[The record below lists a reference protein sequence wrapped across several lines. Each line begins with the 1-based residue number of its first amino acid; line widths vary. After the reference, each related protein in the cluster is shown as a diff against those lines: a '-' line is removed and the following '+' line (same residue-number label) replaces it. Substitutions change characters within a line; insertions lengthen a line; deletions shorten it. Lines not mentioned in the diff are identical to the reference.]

1 MSYYKYAE
9 QDAST
14 QLNWAEIG
22 KNVTDMLQQE
32 VKVREEKKA
41 VIDENTRNYGNYLN
55 EAPQGKFQDA
65 NKFVNDYVALQQE
78 TRLMDDKLLKSG
90 QMDLKTY
97 TTRRQNGMDG
107 TDQLFNLQKQF
118 QSVHEE
124 RMKGIM
130 DGTLTAQ
137 NAFEMMQV
145 QGFGDFSKSQAMI
158 NPVDG
163 RVNIGMTEVGEDG
176 IRRVIK
182 DSNIPVNV
190 LMGKIQSELKTF
202 DVNLATKSLVD
213 SLGDRVLDLYRAGSV
228 SGMGSITELTGID
241 AIKKFSGKTWT
252 EAATEMNKAIKNSV
266 DGILA
271 NPRNLPSLLTQ
282 NIGGYSSESFT
293 YSREEAEKDP
303 NKILLKA
310 GFGPGEM
317 DENGPNYAEQKAK
330 AESWLTTSIKSQMD
344 AKVSK
349 KETNQVQLQERRP
362 KTEGEYKREDLEKE
376 AENFAENVA
385 YLQTG
390 NDAQKAAATAYFR
403 GRGVDIVSNPAGK
416 PKGNYIRNKNGELAA
431 FESVGSPKS
440 GTKSIVGALI
450 AASDSDIPE
459 DMVVRKA
466 IPKLGARYNTSWSGT
481 GTTVDTEAQVA
492 KIINKV
498 SDVNLFKDQNS
509 ADTASVIEEQIGAI
523 PSIKISA
530 EGGGLF
536 KGNNITISK
545 KGATTLVIN
554 SNVSGTDADNQSKKL
569 KEWLQKNLTDEEK
582 RILSG
587 ESSAAGTGTTSGGT
601 IRGGQTR

>member
-65 NKFVNDYVALQQE
+65 NKFINDYVALQQQ
-78 TRLMDDKLLKSG
+78 TRMMDDKMLKSG
-90 QMDLKTY
+90 RMDLKTY

-145 QGFGDFSKSQAMI
+145 EGFGDFSKSQAMI

-213 SLGDRVLDLYRAGSV
+213 SLGDRVLDLYRAGSI

-241 AIKKFSGKTWT
+241 AIKKFGGSTWT
-252 EAATEMNKAIKNSV
+252 EAATEMNGAIQKSIA
-266 DGILA
+266 GILS

-293 YSREEAEKDP
+293 YSREEAEKDS

-349 KETNQVQLQERRP
+349 KETNQVQLQETAEAREKAAAKYRP
-362 KTEGEYKREDLEKE
+362 KTQEQKDMENADTATNMIGKLYYGDDNQVQSSIDYIKGLKNSKGEILFKEVVRDSTGVTVTLANGQKEKISFVDKNGKPRTQEDFIASAGPLLVNELDVSKSLKRG
-376 AENFAENVA
+376 A
-385 YLQTG
+385 YNKG
-390 NDAQKAAATAYFR
+390 ASFNKSAQ
-403 GRGVDIVSNPAGK
+403 GRGATVEKVRLSTDIVSKPSQNAVENIQTSLPEGFTAEDTGTLNPLSDRMRNEVTITAPNGK
-416 PKGNYIRNKNGELAA
+416 KYVVETLKTD
-431 FESVGSPKS
+431 
-440 GTKSIVGALI
+440 TKSNNNAATNIVIGLEDFINANLKESTGA
-450 AASDSDIPE
+450 
-459 DMVVRKA
+459 
-466 IPKLGARYNTSWSGT
+466 SGT
-481 GTTVDTEAQVA
+481 GE
-492 KIINKV
+492 V
-498 SDVNLFKDQNS
+498 S
-509 ADTASVIEEQIGAI
+509 
-523 PSIKISA
+523 
-530 EGGGLF
+530 
-536 KGNNITISK
+536 
-545 KGATTLVIN
+545 
-554 SNVSGTDADNQSKKL
+554 
-569 KEWLQKNLTDEEK
+569 K
-582 RILSG
+582 RIGSY
-587 ESSAAGTGTTSGGT
+587 
-601 IRGGQTR
+601 